1 MPKQKDLKRVVR
13 ARMQKTGESYTTARL
28 HLVNKRT
35 PSADLH
41 PEKDQPAAAPDY
53 AALAGLSD
61 ASVKKATGCNWE
73 KWVFALDKAGGTEMS
88 HRALAAHIHEKYHTP
103 SWWTQMVAV
112 GYERIRGLR
121 AHGQQRSG
129 DWTVSKSKTIAVPLA
144 KLYAAFRIAR
154 RRAQWLADLTL
165 NIRGATPNKSIRF
178 RLEDGSPIDVLFSSR
193 GEGKSQVAIELSKL
207 PTRAD
212 ADRLRVFW
220 TERLGALAVM
230 LKS

>member
-13 ARMQKTGESYTTARL
+13 TRMQKTGESYTTARL
-28 HLVNKRT
+28 HLVNKRI
-35 PSADLH
+35 PAADLH
-41 PEKDQPAAAPDY
+41 PEKEQPAAAPDY

-73 KWVFALDKAGGTEMS
+73 KWVVALDRAEGTEMS
-88 HRALAAHIHEKYHTP
+88 HRALAAHIHDKYHTP

-121 AHGQQRSG
+121 AHGQQRGG
-129 DWTVSKSKTIAVPLA
+129 DWRVSKSKTIAVPLA

-154 RRAQWLADLTL
+154 RRGQWLTGLPLT
-165 NIRGATPNKSIRF
+165 IRGATPNKSMRF
-178 RLEDGSPIDVLFSSR
+178 RLEDGSPVEVLFSAR
-193 GEGKSQVAIELSKL
+193 GEGKSQVAIEHSKL
-207 PTRAD
+207 STKAD

-220 TERLGALAVM
+220 TERLEALAAM